1 MARPANFPYNL
12 ICELANTAL
21 NFQSPHESM
30 ALSFFDRF
38 KGGKGKGGSGG
49 SGGDGGG
56 GGGDDGFKRNPRKA
70 RRFFEHGET
79 TANASNYDY
88 SIDMYIS
95 GLRND
100 PDNMTEHESLHD
112 VAKRRKVSGGKPAG
126 MGDKLK
132 KLGSSEIDKML
143 HAEKLWAM
151 NPLDEGLAGDFF
163 KAAVDAYEV
172 EDEELSLGDVALWIG
187 EIWLPMISPQK
198 KSNVKRFIL
207 AKDLFVRLDRYDKA
221 VEACRK
227 AAAMNPN
234 DSRLLSE
241 LKDLQAEQ
249 MMSEKKFGTGEGGDF
264 RANIKDADKQ
274 AELQQED
281 QIRKSG
287 SDAEEII
294 ARRRAEYEEDT
305 QDGAKL
311 QKLVDALVQSETAEN
326 EKEAIELLKKS
337 WEETGQYRQ
346 RVRMGDIQM
355 KQFNRVLRQIKARID
370 KDPSDQE
377 MVKKF
382 EAGKAKQLA
391 FELQEYTDR
400 CKNYPT
406 DMGLRYE
413 LGRRLY
419 LAGKFDDAIGA
430 FQQAKADPKRR
441 AISHEFLGRCYIH
454 KDYLDEAVD
463 TLTTGIESH
472 KIPDDR
478 LAKDL
483 RYLKMEA
490 HIKLAGKNQDMEHAK
505 EAQQIAST
513 IFQADINFR
522 DIRERMEEIKTLVD
536 ELRSKAG

>member
-1 MARPANFPYNL
+1 MPVGFL
-12 ICELANTAL
+12 DKL
-21 NFQSPHESM
+21 
-30 ALSFFDRF
+30 
-38 KGGKGKGGSGG
+38 KGGGKGKGPGAAGSG
-49 SGGDGGG
+49 S
-56 GGGDDGFKRNPRKA
+56 DDGFKRDPRRA
-70 RRFFEHGET
+70 RRFFEHAES
-79 TANASNYDY
+79 TAHASNYDY
-88 SIDMYIS
+88 SIECFIS
-95 GLRND
+95 GLRHD
-100 PDNMTEHESLHD
+100 PDNMSQHEALYD

-126 MGDKLK
+126 LSEKMKR
-132 KLGSSEIDKML
+132 LGPSQVDKML

-151 NPLDEGLAGDFF
+151 NPLDEALAGEFF
-163 KAAVDAYEV
+163 KAAVDAYEA
-172 EDEELSLGDVALWIG
+172 EENLLLGEVAFWIG
-187 EIWLPMISPQK
+187 EVWLPMIGQQK
-198 KSNVKRFIL
+198 KPSQKKYMQ

-249 MMSEKKFGTGEGGDF
+249 MMAEKKFGTGEGGDF
-264 RANIKDADKQ
+264 RKNIKDADAQ
-274 AELQQED
+274 AALQQED
-281 QIRKSG
+281 KISKSG
-287 SDAEEII
+287 SDALDII
-294 ARRRAEYEEDT
+294 ARRRTEYEEDP
-305 QDGAKL
+305 QDTTKM
-311 QKLVDALVQSETAEN
+311 QKLVDALVQHETAES
-326 EKEAIELLKKS
+326 EKEAIGLLKKA
-337 WEETGQYRQ
+337 WEETGQYRL

-370 KDPSDQE
+370 KNPDDQE
-377 MVKKF
+377 MVKKY

-413 LGRRLY
+413 LGRRLFAAQRY
-419 LAGKFDDAIGA
+419 DDAIGA

-441 AISHEFLGRCYIH
+441 AMSHEFLGRCYIQ

-463 TLTTGIESH
+463 TLAQGIESH

-490 HIKLAGKNQDMEHAK
+490 HIKLARKNKDPEHAK
-505 EAQQIAST
+505 QAQQIASS
-513 IFQADINFR
+513 IFQADINFL
-522 DIRERMEEIKTLVD
+522 DIKQRMDEVKKILD
-536 ELRSKAG
+536 ELKNNDG

>member
-1 MARPANFPYNL
+1 M
-12 ICELANTAL
+12 
-21 NFQSPHESM
+21 
-30 ALSFFDRF
+30 SFLDRF
-38 KGGKGKGGSGG
+38 KGGGKSKDTGGATAANG
-49 SGGDGGG
+49 S
-56 GGGDDGFKRNPRKA
+56 DDGFKRNPRKA

-100 PDNMTEHESLHD
+100 PDNMAQHEALHE

-126 MGDKLK
+126 MGERMKR
-132 KLGSSEIDKML
+132 LGPSEIDKML
-143 HAEKLWAM
+143 QAEKLWAM

-163 KAAVDAYEV
+163 KAAVEAYEV
-172 EDEELSLGDVALWIG
+172 EDEELNLGDVAFWAG
-187 EIWLPMISPQK
+187 EIWLPMIGQQK
-198 KSNVKRFIL
+198 KPSAKRYIL
-207 AKDLFVRLDRYDKA
+207 AKELFVKLDRYDKA

-287 SDAEEII
+287 SDAEAII
-294 ARRRAEYEEDT
+294 ARRRAEYEEDP
-305 QDGAKL
+305 QDTAKM
-311 QKLVDALVQSETAEN
+311 QKLVDALVQRESAES

-370 KDPSDQE
+370 KDPNDQE
-377 MVKKF
+377 MLKKF

-419 LAGKFDDAIGA
+419 MAGKFDDAIGA

-441 AISHEFLGRCYIH
+441 AVSHEFLGRCYIH
-454 KDYLDEAVD
+454 KDYLDEAVE
-463 TLTTGIESH
+463 TLETGIESH
-472 KIPDDR
+472 KVPDDR

-522 DIRERMEEIKTLVD
+522 DIRERMDEVKKLID
-536 ELRSKAG
+536 ELKNKAG

>member
-1 MARPANFPYNL
+1 
-12 ICELANTAL
+12 
-21 NFQSPHESM
+21 M
-30 ALSFFDRF
+30 ALSFFDKF
-38 KGGKGKGGSGG
+38 KGGGKDKS
-49 SGGDGGG
+49 SGGG
-56 GGGDDGFKRNPRKA
+56 GSDGFKREPRKA
-70 RRFFEHGET
+70 RRFFEFAED

-88 SIDMYIS
+88 SIDCAIN
-95 GLRND
+95 GLRHD
-100 PDNMTEHESLHD
+100 PDNVSQHEALHNI
-112 VAKRRKVSGGKPAG
+112 AKRRKVSGGKPAG
-126 MGDKLK
+126 LSEKMK

-151 NPLDEGLAGDFF
+151 NPLDEGLACDMF

-172 EDEELSLGDVALWIG
+172 EEEELHLGDVAFWVG
-187 EIWLPMISPQK
+187 EIWLPMIGQQK
-198 KSNVKRFIL
+198 KPSLKKYLL
-207 AKDLFVRLDRYDKA
+207 AKDLFVKLDRYDKA

-249 MMSEKKFGTGEGGDF
+249 MMSEKKFGTGGEGDF
-264 RANIKDADKQ
+264 RSNLKDSDEQ
-274 AELQQED
+274 AALQQEN

-287 SDAEEII
+287 SDAEDII
-294 ARRRAEYEEDT
+294 ARRRAEFEEDP
-305 QDGAKL
+305 QDLTKM
-311 QKLVDALVQSETAEN
+311 QKLVDALVARETADS
-326 EKEAIELLKKS
+326 EKQAIELLQKS

-370 KDPSDQE
+370 KNPADQD

-382 EAGKAKQLA
+382 EAGKLKQLA
-391 FELQEYTDR
+391 FELQEFTDR

-419 LAGKFDDAIGA
+419 ASQKFDDAIGA

-441 AISHEFLGRCYIH
+441 AVSHEFLGRCYIH

-463 TLTTGIESH
+463 TLAQGIEAH
-472 KIPDDR
+472 KVLDDR

-483 RYLKMEA
+483 RYLKMDA
-490 HIKLAGKNQDMEHAK
+490 HIKLATKNKDHDHAK

-513 IFQADINFR
+513 IFQSDINFR
-522 DIRERMEEIKTLVD
+522 DIRERMEQVRTLLD
-536 ELRSKAG
+536 ELRTTDD